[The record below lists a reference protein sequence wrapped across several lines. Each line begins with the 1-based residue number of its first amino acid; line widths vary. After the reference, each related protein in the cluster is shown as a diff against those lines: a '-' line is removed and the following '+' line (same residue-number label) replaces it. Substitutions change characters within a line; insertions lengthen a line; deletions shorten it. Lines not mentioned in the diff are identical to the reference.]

1 MIFKLCHLDTIGS
14 TAMKLFISFFG
25 RILPKSV
32 YEILK
37 RKALIF
43 LIKFGYS
50 NSLERMDKMILEL
63 FEGME
68 GGFFI
73 EVGAADGVDHSN
85 TLLLEKKYNWK
96 GLLIEARKSDYILC
110 KKHRKNSIVEN
121 YILTS
126 FEDKT
131 ANLQISQE
139 GLKSRIIVDDEKRNY
154 SDHFQNASYK
164 EISTDTIPNTTLTE
178 VLRKHSIDN
187 VDIISLDV
195 EGYER
200 KVLEGYDE
208 KTKIIKYLLVET
220 NLEEFSSFAESR
232 GWKYVGY
239 MAGGTNPN
247 YLFKLR

>member
-1 MIFKLCHLDTIGS
+1 
-14 TAMKLFISFFG
+14 
-25 RILPKSV
+25 
-32 YEILK
+32 
-37 RKALIF
+37 
-43 LIKFGYS
+43 
-50 NSLERMDKMILEL
+50 MDKMILDL

-110 KKHRKNSIVEN
+110 KKNRKNSIVEN

-154 SDHFQNASYK
+154 SDHFQNIPYK
-164 EISTDTIPNTTLTE
+164 EISTEAISNRTLTE

-187 VDIISLDV
+187 VDIMSLDV

-200 KVLEGYDE
+200 KVLEGYDDE
-208 KTKIIKYLLVET
+208 TKIINYLLVET
-220 NLEEFSSFAESR
+220 NLEEFLSYAESR
-232 GWKYVGY
+232 GWKYLGY